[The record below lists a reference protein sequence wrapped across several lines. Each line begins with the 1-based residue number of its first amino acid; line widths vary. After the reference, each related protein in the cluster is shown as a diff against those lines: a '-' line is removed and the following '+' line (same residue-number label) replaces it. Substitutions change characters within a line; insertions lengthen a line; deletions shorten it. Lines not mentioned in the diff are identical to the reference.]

1 MTLQNVTVI
10 IPAHNRPKRLRRLLD
25 YYSRTDIKVLVPDSS
40 DHPFADAEKYPDITY
55 LHRPKLHF
63 LLKLKEVLPMISTPY
78 VLYCADDD
86 FAVPSGIA
94 QMTAFLDEHPDY
106 STAQGHYLT
115 FTPRKGKIS
124 FYPRYIR
131 YFDKQVTGETPRERL
146 LQEKNMYASLLYS
159 VIRTRAFQR
168 MYAACFNPDGS
179 LRFRNLF
186 LAEEFFN
193 HAALIFGKYATL
205 PYFYSAREHITGSAA
220 ETTVPVSVIKTS
232 HKYREEYQGFL
243 LALSELLAAREGDT
257 LEDAFSFICSI
268 SDMPK
273 DTAEISGKRKIMEF
287 THKHPLLRWVNRL
300 ANWRYNQKGLKAV
313 RGMQSYPCTFST
325 PEKEEIINKLTIATI
340 KYTDLLPYR
349 KTDYIFDPVKFSSID
364 GKTGP
369 YILYTIVRIKSILNK
384 VDIDSKMTNICNDEM
399 RNVLVKMTE
408 ISNALTNAYNERTLN
423 YIAEMLYDI
432 CSLFNKFYNNCNI
445 VNEQNMDN
453 KASYVAFIKIVY
465 NYIKNLLNILA
476 IDEVEKM

>member
-25 YYSRTDIKVLVPDSS
+25 YYSRTDIKILVPDSS

-146 LQEKNMYASLLYS
+146 LQEKNMYASLLYY

-325 PEKEEIINKLTIATI
+325 PEKEEII
-340 KYTDLLPYR
+340 
-349 KTDYIFDPVKFSSID
+349 
-364 GKTGP
+364 
-369 YILYTIVRIKSILNK
+369 
-384 VDIDSKMTNICNDEM
+384 
-399 RNVLVKMTE
+399 
-408 ISNALTNAYNERTLN
+408 
-423 YIAEMLYDI
+423 
-432 CSLFNKFYNNCNI
+432 
-445 VNEQNMDN
+445 
-453 KASYVAFIKIVY
+453 KAIEHS
-465 NYIKNLLNILA
+465 
-476 IDEVEKM
+476 

>member
-10 IPAHNRPKRLRRLLD
+10 IPAHNRPERLRRLLD
-25 YYSRTDIKVLVPDSS
+25 YYSRTDIKILVPDSS

-115 FTPRKGKIS
+115 FTPHKGKIS

-131 YFDKQVTGETPRERL
+131 YFDKQVTGDTPRERL

-159 VIRTRAFQR
+159 VIRTQAFQR

-205 PYFYSAREHITGSAA
+205 PYFYSARERIRGPPRKLPCLFQLSK
-220 ETTVPVSVIKTS
+220 PLINIGRNIKVS
-232 HKYREEYQGFL
+232 F
-243 LALSELLAAREGDT
+243 
-257 LEDAFSFICSI
+257 
-268 SDMPK
+268 
-273 DTAEISGKRKIMEF
+273 
-287 THKHPLLRWVNRL
+287 
-300 ANWRYNQKGLKAV
+300 WRYQNYWQPGKVIRLKMLSPLFAASAICLKTLPKSLAKGRLWN
-313 RGMQSYPCTFST
+313 SLISIPC
-325 PEKEEIINKLTIATI
+325 
-340 KYTDLLPYR
+340 
-349 KTDYIFDPVKFSSID
+349 
-364 GKTGP
+364 
-369 YILYTIVRIKSILNK
+369 
-384 VDIDSKMTNICNDEM
+384 
-399 RNVLVKMTE
+399 
-408 ISNALTNAYNERTLN
+408 
-423 YIAEMLYDI
+423 
-432 CSLFNKFYNNCNI
+432 
-445 VNEQNMDN
+445 
-453 KASYVAFIKIVY
+453 YVG
-465 NYIKNLLNILA
+465 
-476 IDEVEKM
+476 

>member
-25 YYSRTDIKVLVPDSS
+25 YYSRTDIKILVPDSS

-159 VIRTRAFQR
+159 VIRTQAFQR

-205 PYFYSAREHITGSAA
+205 PYFYSARERIRGSAT

-300 ANWRYNQKGLKAV
+300 ADWRYTQKGLKAV
-313 RGMQSYPCTFST
+313 QGMQSYPCTFST
-325 PEKEEIINKLTIATI
+325 PEKEEIIKAI
-340 KYTDLLPYR
+340 
-349 KTDYIFDPVKFSSID
+349 
-364 GKTGP
+364 
-369 YILYTIVRIKSILNK
+369 
-384 VDIDSKMTNICNDEM
+384 
-399 RNVLVKMTE
+399 
-408 ISNALTNAYNERTLN
+408 
-423 YIAEMLYDI
+423 
-432 CSLFNKFYNNCNI
+432 
-445 VNEQNMDN
+445 EQ
-453 KASYVAFIKIVY
+453 S
-465 NYIKNLLNILA
+465 
-476 IDEVEKM
+476 

>member
-25 YYSRTDIKVLVPDSS
+25 YYSRTDIKILVPDSS

-168 MYAACFNPDGS
+168 MYATCFKP
-179 LRFRNLF
+179 
-186 LAEEFFN
+186 
-193 HAALIFGKYATL
+193 ALPQPF
-205 PYFYSAREHITGSAA
+205 P
-220 ETTVPVSVIKTS
+220 
-232 HKYREEYQGFL
+232 
-243 LALSELLAAREGDT
+243 
-257 LEDAFSFICSI
+257 
-268 SDMPK
+268 
-273 DTAEISGKRKIMEF
+273 SGR
-287 THKHPLLRWVNRL
+287 
-300 ANWRYNQKGLKAV
+300 
-313 RGMQSYPCTFST
+313 
-325 PEKEEIINKLTIATI
+325 
-340 KYTDLLPYR
+340 
-349 KTDYIFDPVKFSSID
+349 
-364 GKTGP
+364 
-369 YILYTIVRIKSILNK
+369 
-384 VDIDSKMTNICNDEM
+384 
-399 RNVLVKMTE
+399 VL
-408 ISNALTNAYNERTLN
+408 
-423 YIAEMLYDI
+423 
-432 CSLFNKFYNNCNI
+432 
-445 VNEQNMDN
+445 
-453 KASYVAFIKIVY
+453 
-465 NYIKNLLNILA
+465 
-476 IDEVEKM
+476 

>member
-10 IPAHNRPKRLRRLLD
+10 IPAHNRPERLRRLLD

-63 LLKLKEVLPMISTPY
+63 LLKLKEGLPMISTPY

-115 FTPRKGKIS
+115 FTPHKGKIS

-131 YFDKQVTGETPRERL
+131 YFDKQVTGDTPRERL
-146 LQEKNMYASLLYS
+146 LQEKNMYAS
-159 VIRTRAFQR
+159 
-168 MYAACFNPDGS
+168 
-179 LRFRNLF
+179 
-186 LAEEFFN
+186 
-193 HAALIFGKYATL
+193 
-205 PYFYSAREHITGSAA
+205 YSARERIRGSAT

-273 DTAEISGKRKIMEF
+273 NTAEISGKRKIMEF

-300 ANWRYNQKGLKAV
+300 ADWRYTQKGLKAV
-313 RGMQSYPCTFST
+313 QGMQSYPCTFST
-325 PEKEEIINKLTIATI
+325 PEKEEIIKAI
-340 KYTDLLPYR
+340 
-349 KTDYIFDPVKFSSID
+349 
-364 GKTGP
+364 
-369 YILYTIVRIKSILNK
+369 
-384 VDIDSKMTNICNDEM
+384 
-399 RNVLVKMTE
+399 
-408 ISNALTNAYNERTLN
+408 
-423 YIAEMLYDI
+423 
-432 CSLFNKFYNNCNI
+432 
-445 VNEQNMDN
+445 EQ
-453 KASYVAFIKIVY
+453 S
-465 NYIKNLLNILA
+465 
-476 IDEVEKM
+476 

>member
-10 IPAHNRPKRLRRLLD
+10 IPAHNRPERLRRLLD

-115 FTPRKGKIS
+115 FTPHKGKIS

-131 YFDKQVTGETPRERL
+131 YFDKQVTGDTPRERL

-159 VIRTRAFQR
+159 VIRTQAFQR

-193 HAALIFGKYATL
+193 HAALIFGKYATVPASVSEVPPRKL
-205 PYFYSAREHITGSAA
+205 PYLFQLSKPLINIGRNIK
-220 ETTVPVSVIKTS
+220 VS
-232 HKYREEYQGFL
+232 F
-243 LALSELLAAREGDT
+243 
-257 LEDAFSFICSI
+257 
-268 SDMPK
+268 
-273 DTAEISGKRKIMEF
+273 
-287 THKHPLLRWVNRL
+287 
-300 ANWRYNQKGLKAV
+300 WRYQNYWQPRKVIRLKMLSPLFAASAICLKTLPKSLAKGRLWN
-313 RGMQSYPCTFST
+313 SLISIPC
-325 PEKEEIINKLTIATI
+325 
-340 KYTDLLPYR
+340 
-349 KTDYIFDPVKFSSID
+349 
-364 GKTGP
+364 
-369 YILYTIVRIKSILNK
+369 
-384 VDIDSKMTNICNDEM
+384 
-399 RNVLVKMTE
+399 
-408 ISNALTNAYNERTLN
+408 
-423 YIAEMLYDI
+423 
-432 CSLFNKFYNNCNI
+432 
-445 VNEQNMDN
+445 
-453 KASYVAFIKIVY
+453 YVG
-465 NYIKNLLNILA
+465 
-476 IDEVEKM
+476 